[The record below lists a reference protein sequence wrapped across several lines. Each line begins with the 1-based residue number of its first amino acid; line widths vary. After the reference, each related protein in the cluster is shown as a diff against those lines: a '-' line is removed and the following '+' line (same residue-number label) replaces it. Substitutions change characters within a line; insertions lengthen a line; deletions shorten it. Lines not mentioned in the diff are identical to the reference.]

1 MDNPV
6 IKLQPLSSHFQ
17 SALAK
22 KHAYR
27 FNPHTLS
34 YERVVVTVR
43 ERMKKISYTVAFGLV
58 LGFVFTFLAFH
69 FLDSPKERLMK
80 RELANYRRELNHMNS
95 KLNRAELV
103 LKDLEK
109 RDDNI
114 YRTIFEV
121 NPIHTGSQQTEGS
134 AWDSIRRTSSREQL
148 DYTNSRIASLES
160 RLYEQSLSY
169 DKVYQMARSQKE
181 RLLAMPAIMPI
192 AKGQCQLV
200 SGFGTRYHPVLRYS
214 RPHTGVDLAAKTGT
228 PIYATADGTVTEAG
242 RNVQNRGGY
251 GVICVINHGF
261 GYQTLYAHLIE
272 VKARVG
278 QKVKRGELI
287 GWVGSTGL
295 SSGPHLHYEV
305 ILNGRHVNPVYYFF
319 NDLTPAEFEEILE
332 AANEENQCL
341 S

>member
-1 MDNPV
+1 M
-6 IKLQPLSSHFQ
+6 
-17 SALAK
+17 AK
-22 KHAYR
+22 KHSYR

-43 ERMKKISYTVAFGLV
+43 DRMKKISYTVAFGLV

-69 FLDSPKERLMK
+69 FIDSPKERMMK
-80 RELANYRRELNHMNS
+80 RELSGYHRDMAQLNAKME
-95 KLNRAELV
+95 RAEAV
-103 LKDLEK
+103 LRDLEN

-121 NPIHTGSQQTEGS
+121 NPAHTGTHPDYLRT
-134 AWDSIRRTSSREQL
+134 WDSLRRTSSSEQL
-148 DYTNSRIASLES
+148 DFTNNRIEALEG

-169 DKVYQMARSQKE
+169 DKVYSLAKTQKE
-181 RLLAMPAIMPI
+181 RLIAMPAILPI
-192 AKGQCQLV
+192 AKGQCRLV
-200 SGFGTRYHPVLRYS
+200 SGFGVRYHPILRYS
-214 RPHTGVDLAAKTGT
+214 RPHTGVDLVAHTGT

-242 RNVQNRGGY
+242 RNAPGRGGY

-261 GYQTLYAHLIE
+261 GYQTLYAHMKD
-272 VKARVG
+272 VKVRVG

-295 SSGPHLHYEV
+295 SSGSHLHYEV

-319 NDLTPAEFEEILE
+319 NDLTPTEFEDMLE
-332 AANEENQCL
+332 AASQENQCL

>member
-1 MDNPV
+1 M
-6 IKLQPLSSHFQ
+6 
-17 SALAK
+17 AK
-22 KHAYR
+22 KHSYR

-69 FLDSPKERLMK
+69 FIDSPKERIMK
-80 RELANYRRELNHMNS
+80 RELSNYRRELKQMQT
-95 KLNRAELV
+95 KLGRAESV
-103 LKDLEK
+103 LENLES

-114 YRTIFEV
+114 YRTLFEV
-121 NPIHTGSQQTEGS
+121 NPIHRESHQDYGRM
-134 AWDSIRRTSSREQL
+134 WDSLRTASSVEL
-148 DYTNSRIASLES
+148 LEFTNERIGALES

-169 DKVYQMARSQKE
+169 DKVYKLAKSQKE

-242 RNVQNRGGY
+242 RNAQGRGGY
-251 GVICVINHGF
+251 GVVCVINHGF

-272 VKARVG
+272 VKVRVG

-305 ILNGRHVNPVYYFF
+305 ILNGKHVNPVYYFF
-319 NDLTPAEFEEILE
+319 NDLTPGEFEEILE
-332 AANEENQCL
+332 AASQENQCL